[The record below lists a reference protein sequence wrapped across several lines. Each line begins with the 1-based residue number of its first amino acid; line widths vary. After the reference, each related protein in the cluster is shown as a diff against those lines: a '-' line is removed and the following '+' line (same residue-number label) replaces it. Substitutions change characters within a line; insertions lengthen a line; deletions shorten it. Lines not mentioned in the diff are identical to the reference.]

1 MDLNL
6 FVYVSIIN
14 MQSYDIFIIYFSDP
28 VVCLIMISYTTGNN

>member
-14 MQSYDIFIIYFSDP
+14 KFANGADP